1 MSGGPKTPQRRR
13 SSYLAAFS
21 TVRSRKVAPPMTR
34 LSDQERQEMT
44 ELAAHSWRVLF
55 MAPLWSVSIANAK
68 QFETLL
74 LRLKKLVKATLDEMP
89 EHQGL
94 KVRSLG

>member
-1 MSGGPKTPQRRR
+1 
-13 SSYLAAFS
+13 
-21 TVRSRKVAPPMTR
+21 MTR
-34 LSDQERQEMT
+34 LSDQERSEMT

-74 LRLKKLVKATLDEMP
+74 LKLKKLVKATLAELP
-89 EHQGL
+89 EHRGL
-94 KVRSLG
+94 KVRAGGEDAAGILRHQQPD